1 MGNIAQRLT
10 FEGMKYAA
18 IDPLL
23 FIENRKKL
31 ADSLPAAS
39 MAVLVSNDIMPSNA
53 DGSMGFKQNSDL
65 FYLSGVDQEET
76 TLILFPGASNPAH
89 REILFLRETN
99 PHIAVWEGAKLTKEE
114 AYSRTGVATVM
125 WNQDFK
131 SVFRALMAEA
141 ETVYLNRN
149 EHIRAAAE
157 VQTRED
163 RFMLRCKEEY
173 PLHQYRRLAPLLY
186 RQRSIKH
193 PIEIEQMRQACS
205 ITESGFRRL
214 LSVVRPGIWEYEI
227 EAELWHEFIR
237 LRSNGF
243 AYTPI
248 IASGGSACVLHYT
261 ENNRQCQ
268 SGDALL
274 LDIGADYA
282 NYASDLTRVIPVSGS
297 FSPRQLQ
304 VYNAVLRV
312 QRHAIGLLRPGMTFS
327 EYNASV
333 GLAMQEEL
341 LELGLITSAEVR
353 NQSSNAPAYK
363 KYFMHGT
370 SHFLGIDV
378 HDVGYFHEPMQAGMV
393 FTVEPGIYIPEEG
406 IGVRLENDILITE
419 NGIEDL
425 MATIPIEAEEI
436 QDLMRS
442 GK

>member
-1 MGNIAQRLT
+1 
-10 FEGMKYAA
+10 MKYTK
-18 IDPLL
+18 IDPTL

-31 ADSLPAAS
+31 AASLPEGS
-39 MAVLVSNDIMPSNA
+39 IAVLVSNDIMPSNA

-65 FYLSGVDQEET
+65 FYLTGVDQEET
-76 TLILFPGASNPAH
+76 TLVLFPGAANPAH

-99 PHIAVWEGAKLTKEE
+99 EHIAVWEGAKLSKEE
-114 AYSRTGVATVM
+114 AQQRTGISTVK
-125 WNQDFK
+125 WNQEVK
-131 SVFRALMAEA
+131 NLFRACMAEA

-149 EHIRAAAE
+149 EHIRASTE

-163 RFMLRCKEEY
+163 RFMLKCKEEY

-186 RQRSIKH
+186 RQRSLKH
-193 PIEIEQMRQACS
+193 PIEIDLMRQACA

-214 LSVVRPGIWEYEI
+214 LKTVRPGIWEYEI
-227 EAELWHEFIR
+227 EAELCHEFIR

-243 AYTPI
+243 AYSPI
-248 IASGGSACVLHYT
+248 IASGASACVLHYT

-268 SGDALL
+268 AGQALL

-282 NYASDLTRVIPVSGS
+282 NYASDLTRVIPVSGR
-297 FSPRQLQ
+297 FTQRQRQ
-304 VYNAVLRV
+304 VYDAVLRV
-312 QRHAIGLLRPGMTFS
+312 QRHAIGLLQAGMTFS
-327 EYNASV
+327 NYNASV

-341 LELGLITSAEVR
+341 IELKLISSAEVKAQ
-353 NQSSNAPAYK
+353 NPDNPAYK

-406 IGVRLENDILITE
+406 IGIRLENDVLITP
-419 NGIEDL
+419 NGVDDLMAKIPIEADEIEDL
-425 MATIPIEAEEI
+425 M
-436 QDLMRS
+436 LS

>member
-1 MGNIAQRLT
+1 
-10 FEGMKYAA
+10 MKYTK
-18 IDPLL
+18 IDPTL

-31 ADSLPAAS
+31 AASLPEGS

-65 FYLSGVDQEET
+65 FYLTGVDQEET
-76 TLILFPGASNPAH
+76 TLVLFPGAANPAH

-99 PHIAVWEGAKLTKEE
+99 EHIAVWEGAKLSKEE
-114 AYSRTGVATVM
+114 AQQRTGISTVK
-125 WNQDFK
+125 WNQEFK
-131 SVFRALMAEA
+131 NLFRACMAEA

-149 EHIRAAAE
+149 EHIRASAE

-163 RFMLRCKEEY
+163 RFMLKCKEEY

-186 RQRSIKH
+186 RQRSLKH
-193 PIEIEQMRQACS
+193 PIEIDLMRQACA

-214 LSVVRPGIWEYEI
+214 LKTVRPGIWEYEI
-227 EAELWHEFIR
+227 EAELCHEFIR

-243 AYTPI
+243 AYSPI
-248 IASGGSACVLHYT
+248 IASGASACVLHYT

-268 SGDALL
+268 AGQALL

-282 NYASDLTRVIPVSGS
+282 NYASDLTRVIPVSGR
-297 FSPRQLQ
+297 FTQRQRK
-304 VYNAVLRV
+304 VYDAVLRV
-312 QRHAIGLLRPGMTFS
+312 QRHAIGLLQAGMTFS
-327 EYNASV
+327 NYNASV

-341 LELGLITSAEVR
+341 IELKLISSAEVKAQ
-353 NQSSNAPAYK
+353 NPDNPAYK

-406 IGVRLENDILITE
+406 IGIRLENDVLITP
-419 NGIEDL
+419 NGVDDLMAKIPIEADEIEDL
-425 MATIPIEAEEI
+425 M
-436 QDLMRS
+436 LS

>member
-1 MGNIAQRLT
+1 
-10 FEGMKYAA
+10 MKYTK
-18 IDPLL
+18 IDPTL

-31 ADSLPAAS
+31 AASLPEGS
-39 MAVLVSNDIMPSNA
+39 IAVLVSNDIMPSNA

-65 FYLSGVDQEET
+65 FYLTGVDQEET
-76 TLILFPGASNPAH
+76 TLVLFPGAANPAH

-99 PHIAVWEGAKLTKEE
+99 EHIAVWEGAKLSKEE
-114 AYSRTGVATVM
+114 AQQRTGISTVK
-125 WNQDFK
+125 WNQEFK
-131 SVFRALMAEA
+131 NLFRACMAEA

-149 EHIRAAAE
+149 EHIRASTE

-163 RFMLRCKEEY
+163 RFMLKCKEEY

-186 RQRSIKH
+186 RQRSLKH
-193 PIEIEQMRQACS
+193 PIEIDLMRQACA

-214 LSVVRPGIWEYEI
+214 LKTVRPGIWEYEI
-227 EAELWHEFIR
+227 EAELCHEFIR

-243 AYTPI
+243 AYSPI
-248 IASGGSACVLHYT
+248 IASGASACVLHYT

-268 SGDALL
+268 AGQALL

-282 NYASDLTRVIPVSGS
+282 NYASDLTRVIPVSGR
-297 FSPRQLQ
+297 FTQRQRQ
-304 VYNAVLRV
+304 VYDAVLRV
-312 QRHAIGLLRPGMTFS
+312 QRHAIGLLQAGMTFS
-327 EYNASV
+327 NYNASV
-333 GLAMQEEL
+333 GLAMHEEL
-341 LELGLITSAEVR
+341 IELKLISSAEVKAQ
-353 NQSSNAPAYK
+353 NPDNPAYK

-406 IGVRLENDILITE
+406 IGIRLENDVLITP
-419 NGIEDL
+419 NGVDDLMAKIPIEADEIEDL
-425 MATIPIEAEEI
+425 M
-436 QDLMRS
+436 LS

>member
-1 MGNIAQRLT
+1 
-10 FEGMKYAA
+10 
-18 IDPLL
+18 
-23 FIENRKKL
+23 
-31 ADSLPAAS
+31 
-39 MAVLVSNDIMPSNA
+39 
-53 DGSMGFKQNSDL
+53 
-65 FYLSGVDQEET
+65 
-76 TLILFPGASNPAH
+76 
-89 REILFLRETN
+89 
-99 PHIAVWEGAKLTKEE
+99 
-114 AYSRTGVATVM
+114 
-125 WNQDFK
+125 
-131 SVFRALMAEA
+131 
-141 ETVYLNRN
+141 
-149 EHIRAAAE
+149 
-157 VQTRED
+157 
-163 RFMLRCKEEY
+163 
-173 PLHQYRRLAPLLY
+173 
-186 RQRSIKH
+186 
-193 PIEIEQMRQACS
+193 
-205 ITESGFRRL
+205 
-214 LSVVRPGIWEYEI
+214 VRPGIWEYEI

>member
-1 MGNIAQRLT
+1 
-10 FEGMKYAA
+10 MKYTQ
-18 IDPLL
+18 IDPTL

-31 ADSLPAAS
+31 AASLPEGS
-39 MAVLVSNDIMPSNA
+39 IAVLVSNDIMPSNA

-65 FYLSGVDQEET
+65 FYLTGVDQEET
-76 TLILFPGASNPAH
+76 TLVLFPGAANPAH

-99 PHIAVWEGAKLTKEE
+99 EHIAVWEGAKLSKEE
-114 AYSRTGVATVM
+114 AQQRTGISTVK
-125 WNQDFK
+125 WNQEFK
-131 SVFRALMAEA
+131 NLFRACMAEA

-149 EHIRAAAE
+149 EHIRASTE

-163 RFMLRCKEEY
+163 RFMLKCKEEY

-186 RQRSIKH
+186 RQRSLKH
-193 PIEIEQMRQACS
+193 PIEIDLMRQACA

-214 LSVVRPGIWEYEI
+214 LKTVRPGIWEYEI
-227 EAELWHEFIR
+227 EAELCHEFIR

-243 AYTPI
+243 AYSPI
-248 IASGGSACVLHYT
+248 IASGASACVLHYT

-268 SGDALL
+268 AGQALL

-282 NYASDLTRVIPVSGS
+282 NYASDLTRVIPVSGR
-297 FSPRQLQ
+297 FTQRQRQ
-304 VYNAVLRV
+304 VYDAVLRV
-312 QRHAIGLLRPGMTFS
+312 QRHAIGLLQAGMTFS
-327 EYNASV
+327 NYNASV

-341 LELGLITSAEVR
+341 IELKLISSAEVKAQ
-353 NQSSNAPAYK
+353 NPDNPAYK

-406 IGVRLENDILITE
+406 IGIRLENDVLITP
-419 NGIEDL
+419 NGVDDLMAKIPIEADEIEDL
-425 MATIPIEAEEI
+425 M
-436 QDLMRS
+436 LS

>member
-1 MGNIAQRLT
+1 
-10 FEGMKYAA
+10 
-18 IDPLL
+18 
-23 FIENRKKL
+23 
-31 ADSLPAAS
+31 
-39 MAVLVSNDIMPSNA
+39 MPSNA

-65 FYLSGVDQEET
+65 FYLTGVDQEET
-76 TLILFPGASNPAH
+76 TLVLFPGAANPAH

-99 PHIAVWEGAKLTKEE
+99 EHIAVWEGAKLSKEE
-114 AYSRTGVATVM
+114 AQQRTGISTVK
-125 WNQDFK
+125 WNQEFK
-131 SVFRALMAEA
+131 NLFRACMAEA

-149 EHIRAAAE
+149 EHIRASTE

-163 RFMLRCKEEY
+163 RFMLKCKEEY

-186 RQRSIKH
+186 RQRSLKH
-193 PIEIEQMRQACS
+193 PIEIDLMRQACA

-214 LSVVRPGIWEYEI
+214 LKTVRPGIWEYEI
-227 EAELWHEFIR
+227 EAELCHEFIR

-243 AYTPI
+243 AYSPI
-248 IASGGSACVLHYT
+248 IASGASACVLHYT

-268 SGDALL
+268 AGQALL

-282 NYASDLTRVIPVSGS
+282 NYASDLTRVIPVSGR
-297 FSPRQLQ
+297 FTQRQRQ
-304 VYNAVLRV
+304 VYDAVLRV
-312 QRHAIGLLRPGMTFS
+312 QRHAIGLLQAGMTFS
-327 EYNASV
+327 NYNASV

-341 LELGLITSAEVR
+341 IELKLISSAEVKAQ
-353 NQSSNAPAYK
+353 NPDNPAYK

-406 IGVRLENDILITE
+406 IGIRLENDVLITP
-419 NGIEDL
+419 NGVDDLMAKIPIEADEIEDL
-425 MATIPIEAEEI
+425 M
-436 QDLMRS
+436 LS

>member
-1 MGNIAQRLT
+1 
-10 FEGMKYAA
+10 MKYTK
-18 IDPLL
+18 IDPTL

-31 ADSLPAAS
+31 AASLPEGS

-65 FYLSGVDQEET
+65 FYLTGVDQEET
-76 TLILFPGASNPAH
+76 TLVLFPGAANPAH

-99 PHIAVWEGAKLTKEE
+99 EHIAVWEGAKLSKEE
-114 AYSRTGVATVM
+114 AQQRTGISTVK
-125 WNQDFK
+125 WNQEFK
-131 SVFRALMAEA
+131 NLFRACMAEA

-149 EHIRAAAE
+149 EHIRASTE

-163 RFMLRCKEEY
+163 RFMLKCKEEY

-186 RQRSIKH
+186 RQRSLKH
-193 PIEIEQMRQACS
+193 PIEIDLMRQACA

-214 LSVVRPGIWEYEI
+214 LKTVRPGIWEYEI
-227 EAELWHEFIR
+227 EAELCHEFIR

-243 AYTPI
+243 AYSPI
-248 IASGGSACVLHYT
+248 IASGASACVLHYT

-268 SGDALL
+268 AGQALL

-282 NYASDLTRVIPVSGS
+282 NYASDLTRVIPVSGR
-297 FSPRQLQ
+297 FTQRQRQ
-304 VYNAVLRV
+304 VYDAVLRV
-312 QRHAIGLLRPGMTFS
+312 QRHAIGLLQAGMTFS
-327 EYNASV
+327 NYNASV

-341 LELGLITSAEVR
+341 IELKLISSAEVKAQ
-353 NQSSNAPAYK
+353 NPDNPAYK

-378 HDVGYFHEPMQAGMV
+378 HDVGYFHEPMLAGMV

-406 IGVRLENDILITE
+406 IGIRLENDVLITP
-419 NGIEDL
+419 NGVDDLMAKIPIEADEIEDL
-425 MATIPIEAEEI
+425 M
-436 QDLMRS
+436 LS

>member
-1 MGNIAQRLT
+1 
-10 FEGMKYAA
+10 MKYTK
-18 IDPLL
+18 IDPTL

-31 ADSLPAAS
+31 AASLPEGS
-39 MAVLVSNDIMPSNA
+39 IAVLVSNDIMPSNA

-65 FYLSGVDQEET
+65 FYLTGVDQEET
-76 TLILFPGASNPAH
+76 TLVLFPGAANPAH

-99 PHIAVWEGAKLTKEE
+99 EHIAVWEGAKLSKEE
-114 AYSRTGVATVM
+114 AQQRTGISTVK
-125 WNQDFK
+125 WNQEFK
-131 SVFRALMAEA
+131 SLFRACMAEA

-149 EHIRAAAE
+149 EHIRASAE

-163 RFMLRCKEEY
+163 RFMLKCKEEY

-186 RQRSIKH
+186 RQRSLKH
-193 PIEIEQMRQACS
+193 PIEIDLMRQACA

-214 LSVVRPGIWEYEI
+214 LKTVRPGIWEYEI
-227 EAELWHEFIR
+227 EAELCHEFIR

-243 AYTPI
+243 AYSPI
-248 IASGGSACVLHYT
+248 IASGASACVLHYT

-268 SGDALL
+268 AGQALL

-282 NYASDLTRVIPVSGS
+282 NYASDLTRVIPVSGR
-297 FSPRQLQ
+297 FTQRQRQ
-304 VYNAVLRV
+304 VYDAVLRV
-312 QRHAIGLLRPGMTFS
+312 QRHAIGLLQAGMTFS
-327 EYNASV
+327 NYNASV
-333 GLAMQEEL
+333 GIAMQEAL
-341 LELGLITSAEVR
+341 IELGLISSAEVKAQ
-353 NQSSNAPAYK
+353 NPDNPAYK

-406 IGVRLENDILITE
+406 IGIRLENDVLITL
-419 NGIEDL
+419 NGVDDLMAKIPIEADEIEDL
-425 MATIPIEAEEI
+425 M
-436 QDLMRS
+436 LS